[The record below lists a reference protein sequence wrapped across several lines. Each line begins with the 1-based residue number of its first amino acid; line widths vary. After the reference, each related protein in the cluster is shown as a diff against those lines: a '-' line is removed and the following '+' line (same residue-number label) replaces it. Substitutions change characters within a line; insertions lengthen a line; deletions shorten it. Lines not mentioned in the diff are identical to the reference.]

1 MAILSSPLFNAQ
13 QRLDLEDLNQLIS
26 GFRTDAR
33 LWVRQFF
40 NTENMII
47 KGFQCDASI
56 NQTELQV
63 DIISAGSPESATFI
77 LAGREFDSTTG
88 QIVESPS
95 DFSWFT
101 VESSQVNTSTGPAIR
116 LTAEI
121 PTTFRPLRGTTRL
134 YAYVR
139 LLNSQGTPITKA
151 FWDPSANSGA
161 GAEFNQSVNT
171 ANDLAIA
178 IEVVN
183 APITNT
189 ADLLG
194 RIPLATLTVDPGGQI
209 RSVVDTRALFFK
221 KAEDFAFSTDAKLSL
236 ETTNVLT
243 NAEIAGLAGQ
253 TNILDFRL
261 DEEVFIVDLNA
272 TTPGAGSTEAMYQAV
287 NGGVRLRGK
296 IVAVPAAGGAVTIQ
310 VDDLRDVNK
319 ALITEN
325 DAWAENVKPRA
336 SIVIGSE
343 TMATRMIETMT
354 NRYNIDDKNI
364 TSLYKMFQSLQTEIA
379 KIKGTDYWYES
390 PLGSIHDTLRQS
402 NSVIIGELENARYI
416 WNGAELSITTVPF
429 HFGTITVTTQP
440 VSGNTLTISGGSA
453 VTLTAVTSGTPGSAE
468 FLVGSDTADTA
479 RNIAARITSNKPA
492 LLTTVSGNIITVS
505 TAFANVDQLTAFAQ
519 GGTPTST
526 AFTFGAITTGG
537 SGDNLAAIRIF
548 GEGPK
553 FFLPRHDAA
562 TTFIAGSV
570 MGAIS
575 IPQGHLA
582 YVKLPDFD
590 DPSFDDSR
598 NYSYRGIVNTPVPI
612 TTEFINANELN
623 DDALNV
629 PNEVTNSAFGRILV
643 APIERY
649 IDDGRHFW
657 IAFHEDSGA
666 NNLFIRGIGQI
677 GQAEEVPIGEGVTD
691 NTLAYIGAPSESDS
705 TPSYPSVATI
715 GAFTGSG
722 AFVTNSTKSNLNT
735 SIVAANE
742 NLTLAISDLNL
753 VATSTKDATI
763 QDKDMRIVGGGTVAF
778 TSSGNGQNQAASLS
792 FEVSNP
798 AFLSIPGLANNI
810 NQLPSLITFT
820 STTGAAD
827 QVASI
832 PVRRNGTTTTVHT
845 VTISD
850 TASYAPSRDKVVIA
864 RRLGAACYVGVNGS
878 MRYLAGESAPLDG
891 NLSLF
896 GFVGGQIPL
905 QLRLAPDN
913 MPTGGIGASVADA
926 ETEFN
931 ISSDG
936 EKQSLNLSITGD
948 DGSSRI
954 MRFPG
959 ASLDFTN
966 GRILRPGTASTNYL
980 GRATGAEGTEFS
992 TITLGALE
1000 EVWYAISVEADSTI
1014 KAAGV
1019 DPGGTGALA
1028 TEIRAEDVGKV
1039 LGRIVVSAGEK
1050 ETIANG
1056 ATSASFGAGTPIG
1069 QIKIQSDNAMPTP
1082 ELIAVNAANIIQLG
1096 ASGGGGG
1103 GGAGDAS
1110 QSINDFIN
1118 RLNLSTFN
1126 YFTPIVGSVFST
1138 RNQIDEAN
1146 STSGIVIGSNGIQV
1160 LSGVVLQSN
1169 QLLDEE
1175 YLGENIDGI
1184 QLVEIDAE
1192 WGVDNDGS
1200 QRIDPNAI
1208 WEIRKQDTD
1217 AFTPVTTALAAI
1229 VQGYIDNTGNLRGT
1243 NLTNISPVVANNNI
1257 FFAENHGLET
1267 GQRVRFTLGNILGSD
1282 LQNPDGGDATA
1293 TTNYYIHRISSQ
1305 AFSLHNTRA
1314 IADAGTSRLTITSA
1328 LAPVGFIA
1336 NLPAGVLPRVGTTNA
1351 VRGTHTFTST
1361 VSPASNLNIRIKVTG
1376 DSQAATRSQSD
1387 DGLLLGFAMFYDQD
1401 GADVDS
1407 VPRTLDNV
1415 AEILR
1420 SNHLSN
1426 TETTTAGYGVAGRGI
1441 VLKDTAGVDTELSIG
1456 SNDKIRLDGVELSTG
1471 HIIED
1476 GAGTD
1481 LAERLNI
1488 QFIDN
1493 NVFDNSGNDRIIV
1506 TPRRAHR
1513 GTSQL
1518 QSALRNPATARTSGA
1533 NGVQETFS
1541 WTCPSDVVEIYLE
1554 VTGGGSGGSTNA
1566 ANGGNGN
1573 SGGAG
1578 AYYQGWHTVVPG
1590 NAYVVRVGQGGG
1602 DTNANTGFRGQ
1613 RNGAASDFS
1622 GNIDGNASGSIISG
1636 GGSASTA
1643 GTFTITGFSG
1653 DTPQLSGNGGQSNN
1667 PHFHIGLAGWN
1678 TVSWRTDGAGG
1689 TGGSGG
1695 SNYRAVGATGV
1706 GGGGGGAGGAGYDV
1720 GTSPP
1725 NTAGEGGGGGRGGIR
1740 VSWYSNISNG
1750 TTNPIT

>member
-416 WNGAELSITTVPF
+416 WNGEELSITTVPF

-440 VSGNTLTISGGSA
+440 VSGNTLTISGGTA

-735 SIVAANE
+735 SIVAADE

-763 QDKDMRIVGGGTVAF
+763 QDKDMRIVGGGTVTCA
-778 TSSGNGQNQAASLS
+778 SSGDGLTQQLELS
-792 FEVSNP
+792 FSGS
-798 AFLSIPGLANNI
+798 AFVSIPGLANNI
-810 NQLPSLITFT
+810 NQLPTTITFT
-820 STTGAAD
+820 STTGTAD

-845 VTISD
+845 VSISD
-850 TASYAPSRDKVVIA
+850 TASYSPSRDKIVIA
-864 RRLGAACYVGVNGS
+864 RRVGAAAYVGVNGS
-878 MRYLAGESAPLDG
+878 MRYLAGESGPLDG

-905 QLRLAPDN
+905 QLRLAPDAAV
-913 MPTGGIGASVADA
+913 TDGIGASIADA

-931 ISSDG
+931 IDVLG
-936 EKQSLNLSITGD
+936 TKQSLNLSITGD
-948 DGSSRI
+948 DGAARI

-959 ASLDFTN
+959 ADLDFTN
-966 GRILRPGTASTNYL
+966 GIIERSGSPGVRWLA
-980 GRATGAEGTEFS
+980 RALGAEGTAFS
-992 TITLGALE
+992 TVTLGVSE

-1014 KAAGV
+1014 KDANV
-1019 DPGGTGALA
+1019 DPGGGTPEMG
-1028 TEIRAEDVGKV
+1028 EIRAEDVGKV

-1050 ETIANG
+1050 ESIANG
-1056 ATSASFGAGTPIG
+1056 AESASFGAGTPIG
-1069 QIKIQSDNAMPTP
+1069 QIKVQSDSGSN
-1082 ELIAVNAANIIQLG
+1082 LIAVVASNIIQLG

-1138 RNQIDEAN
+1138 RELIDEAN

-1208 WEIRKQDTD
+1208 WEIRKQDSD
-1217 AFTPVTTALAAI
+1217 AFTPVTEAIGAI

-1243 NLTNISPVVANNNI
+1243 NLTNISPSVANGNI

-1267 GQRVRFTLGNILGSD
+1267 GQRVRFTLGNILGST

-1305 AFSLHNTRA
+1305 AFSLHNTRV

-1336 NLPAGVLPRVGTTNA
+1336 NLPAGVLPRIGTTNA

-1361 VSPASNLNIRIKVTG
+1361 VSLHQI
-1376 DSQAATRSQSD
+1376 
-1387 DGLLLGFAMFYDQD
+1387 
-1401 GADVDS
+1401 
-1407 VPRTLDNV
+1407 
-1415 AEILR
+1415 
-1420 SNHLSN
+1420 
-1426 TETTTAGYGVAGRGI
+1426 
-1441 VLKDTAGVDTELSIG
+1441 
-1456 SNDKIRLDGVELSTG
+1456 
-1471 HIIED
+1471 
-1476 GAGTD
+1476 
-1481 LAERLNI
+1481 
-1488 QFIDN
+1488 
-1493 NVFDNSGNDRIIV
+1493 
-1506 TPRRAHR
+1506 
-1513 GTSQL
+1513 
-1518 QSALRNPATARTSGA
+1518 
-1533 NGVQETFS
+1533 
-1541 WTCPSDVVEIYLE
+1541 
-1554 VTGGGSGGSTNA
+1554 
-1566 ANGGNGN
+1566 
-1573 SGGAG
+1573 
-1578 AYYQGWHTVVPG
+1578 
-1590 NAYVVRVGQGGG
+1590 
-1602 DTNANTGFRGQ
+1602 
-1613 RNGAASDFS
+1613 
-1622 GNIDGNASGSIISG
+1622 
-1636 GGSASTA
+1636 
-1643 GTFTITGFSG
+1643 
-1653 DTPQLSGNGGQSNN
+1653 
-1667 PHFHIGLAGWN
+1667 
-1678 TVSWRTDGAGG
+1678 
-1689 TGGSGG
+1689 
-1695 SNYRAVGATGV
+1695 
-1706 GGGGGGAGGAGYDV
+1706 
-1720 GTSPP
+1720 
-1725 NTAGEGGGGGRGGIR
+1725 
-1740 VSWYSNISNG
+1740 
-1750 TTNPIT
+1750 